1 MAHRTFEDDE
11 PRTGSHLRLQEA
23 NDERPKRAKVEVCLL
38 FVDDD
43 PLAEMT
49 LRRALRRLEIESPLV
64 IAHDGLEALEL
75 LRDPWFPIE
84 RTVILLDLNM
94 PRMDGHEFLSELRSD
109 PELARLPVVV
119 MTTSDERS
127 DVVRAYENG
136 VAGYF
141 LKPVSFLDFVAE
153 VRAFVEYW
161 SHSILPGARERPD
174 SLPIMS

>member
-1 MAHRTFEDDE
+1 MADRTFEDEE
-11 PRTGSHLRLQEA
+11 PRTGSHLRLQDDDA
-23 NDERPKRAKVEVCLL
+23 RPQRAKVDVCLL
-38 FVDDD
+38 YVDDD

-49 LRRALRRLEIESPLV
+49 LRRALRRLGIESPLV

-109 PELARLPVVV
+109 PELARLPVAV
-119 MTTSDERS
+119 MTTSDEQY

-136 VAGYF
+136 VA
-141 LKPVSFLDFVAE
+141 
-153 VRAFVEYW
+153 
-161 SHSILPGARERPD
+161 
-174 SLPIMS
+174 